1 MKIKDILK
9 IKGSK
14 VWTVKSSQTVRE
26 ALHFLMN
33 QNIGALLVTD
43 GKSETIVGIISER
56 DIIRGCYERGA
67 KIESARV
74 SEFMT
79 RDVIIA
85 SPEDE
90 INDIM
95 GVMTEKRIRHIPVMT
110 EGKLEGLVS
119 IGDVV
124 KSLLKDSEHQI
135 KYLKE
140 FMYGT
145 NIEIV

>member
-33 QNIGALLVTD
+33 QNIGALLVTEAS
-43 GKSETIVGIISER
+43 GTIVGIISER

-110 EGKLEGLVS
+110 EGKLDGLVS

-140 FMYGT
+140 FMYGS